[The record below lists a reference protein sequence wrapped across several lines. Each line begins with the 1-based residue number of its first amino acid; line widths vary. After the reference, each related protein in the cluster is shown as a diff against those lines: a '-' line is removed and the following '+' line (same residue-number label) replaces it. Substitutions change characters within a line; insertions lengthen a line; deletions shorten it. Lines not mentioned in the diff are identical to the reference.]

1 MINRVKQT
9 ANNYGEQSSDP
20 SKAVICKD
28 QQSSQLQIWHLM
40 LTHKH
45 MARQAPV
52 ADAADHQQIAAHID
66 WRLTLIA
73 YTAVHLT
80 TYN

>member
-52 ADAADHQQIAAHID
+52 AMQQIIN
-66 WRLTLIA
+66 RLLHTL
-73 YTAVHLT
+73 TGD
-80 TYN
+80 